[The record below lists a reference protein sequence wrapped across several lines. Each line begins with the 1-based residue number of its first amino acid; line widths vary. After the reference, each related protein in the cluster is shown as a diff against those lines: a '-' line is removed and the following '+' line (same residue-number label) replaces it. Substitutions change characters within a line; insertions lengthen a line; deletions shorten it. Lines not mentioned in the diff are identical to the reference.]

1 MSNLSLQSD
10 KTLFERCFRD
20 NYQALCF
27 FASGILHD
35 DAASEDVVQEAFVR
49 LLKMNKIFD
58 SYDHLKHYLYVAVR
72 NLCIDKSKENQNLV
86 SLEGNHEKDS
96 LSKENVRL
104 RDLEGLENVS
114 EDIEIQIVR
123 SEMTRMI
130 TAAIE
135 ELAEGQRNVFK
146 LAYMEDKSNEE
157 IAEIL
162 GLSINTVKV
171 QKQRA
176 KNHLREKLQ
185 DIYPLLF
192 VLIKYVPMI

>member
-35 DAASEDVVQEAFVR
+35 DATSEDVVQEVFVR

-146 LAYMEDKSNEE
+146 LAYM
-157 IAEIL
+157 A
-162 GLSINTVKV
+162 
-171 QKQRA
+171 
-176 KNHLREKLQ
+176 
-185 DIYPLLF
+185 
-192 VLIKYVPMI
+192 